1 MVIFSHEQTAGRGQR
16 GKEWVSSE
24 GLNIALSII
33 VNPSPLNVA
42 QQFRLSACAAV
53 TIYRFFEKYA
63 RNETKIKWPNDLYW
77 KDRKAGGVLIESIV
91 TSRAET
97 RHALPVQPESAETG
111 NALSVPWSWAVVGIG
126 ININQ
131 TSFPAG
137 LQNPVSLRQITGN
150 HYDTVEMAK
159 EICSLFNDQF
169 TQLVNT
175 GFDEIFAAYI
185 SNLYK
190 RNEKVKL
197 KKDNR
202 VFETTIKSVSPAGR
216 LIVEHGIEE
225 EFDFGS
231 VEWVM

>member
-1 MVIFSHEQTAGRGQR
+1 MVIFSHDQTAGRGQR

-33 VNPSPLNVA
+33 VNPSPLHVA
-42 QQFRLSACAAV
+42 QQFRLSACAAIS
-53 TIYRFFEKYA
+53 IYRFFEKYA
-63 RNETKIKWPNDLYW
+63 GNETKIKWPNDLYW

-91 TSRAET
+91 RSREREVDSQESAET
-97 RHALPVQPESAETG
+97 RH
-111 NALSVPWSWAVVGIG
+111 ALSVPWSWAVVGIG

-137 LQNPVSLRQITGN
+137 LQNPVSLRQITGK

-169 TQLVNT
+169 TQLIST
-175 GFDEIFAAYI
+175 GFDEIFATYVAH
-185 SNLYK
+185 LYK

-202 VFETTIKSVSPAGR
+202 VFETMIKSVSPAGR

-231 VEWVM
+231 VEWVL